1 MTCQVVKLE
10 RSAMVSRDGTQI
22 GGPSFSSTAES
33 VDMSECCL
41 ASTDYRQN
49 EAACMK
55 RVEARFAFSY
65 EAETDTCFEDLLETT
80 ILSTTDN
87 GFTVEMI

>member
-10 RSAMVSRDGTQI
+10 RSAMVTPDGTQI

-49 EAACMK
+49 EAACMT
-55 RVEARFAFSY
+55 RVESRLAYAY
-65 EAETDTCFEDLLETT
+65 EAETDTCFEDLFETT
-80 ILSTTDN
+80 ILVTSVN
-87 GFTVEMI
+87 GFTVEMS